1 MKIHLFPKA
10 TTKLV
15 ASAFVIFPSMNIKMC
30 LLDINSNNKGTLQS
44 ESCHIHLYKLSTK
57 LYGGKVEN
65 EKKKTKR
72 KRALILSHCVEN
84 KGKVKEEN

>member
-30 LLDINSNNKGTLQS
+30 LLDINSNNKGTLRS

-65 EKKKTKR
+65 EKKNEEEEGP
-72 KRALILSHCVEN
+72 LFSHIVLRIRER
-84 KGKVKEEN
+84 

>member
-30 LLDINSNNKGTLQS
+30 LLDINSNNKGTLWS

-65 EKKKTKR
+65 EKK
-72 KRALILSHCVEN
+72 N
-84 KGKVKEEN
+84 KEEEGPYSLTLC